1 MSVALLTALAG
12 YARTLTPEEALARV
26 NATDAPARVASMTRD
41 GGISLVHTEMSR
53 AGVAAAYIFS
63 RPDAGYMIVSA
74 DDAATPL
81 LGYGENATAEVKQ
94 GYYKEVKALT
104 DEFKAEFSEL
114 RCPALMARLNGG
126 EYNLPDDEDY
136 KARPCLIFVEKAVEI
151 LEKKLERQGK

>member
-1 MSVALLTALAG
+1 MDRKNKAKQLFLKGNNCAQAVFAAFSDITGIDEKSAFFMASSFGGGMGHIGEACGAVTGMLMAAG
-12 YARTLTPEEALARV
+12 
-26 NATDAPARVASMTRD
+26 
-41 GGISLVHTEMSR
+41 
-53 AGVAAAYIFS
+53 
-63 RPDAGYMIVSA
+63 
-74 DDAATPL
+74 PL

-104 DEFKAEFSEL
+104 DEFKAEFGGL

-136 KARPCLIFVEKAVEI
+136 KSRPCLIFVEKAVEI